1 MPGKLK
7 FAIPAA
13 VLALAGCV
21 SVPTGPSVTVLPGTG
36 RSFEQFR
43 YDEGSCRQY
52 AYESIGGQTATTSQQ
67 NAAVSSAV
75 VGTVIGALAGAAIG
89 GHGADAAVGAGVGLV
104 GGSMYG
110 ASAGNASAYDAQ
122 RRYDSAFVQC
132 MYGKGHRVPMAQG
145 YTAPRQQYY
154 APPPP
159 SQGPPAYYAP
169 PPPPPGT
176 PPPPPPG

>member
-7 FAIPAA
+7 LAIPAA
-13 VLALAGCV
+13 VLVLAGCV
-21 SVPTGPSVTVLPGTG
+21 SVPTGPSVTVLPGT
-36 RSFEQFR
+36 RKSFEQFR

-52 AYESIGGQTATTSQQ
+52 AYESIGGQTATASQQ
-67 NAAVSSAV
+67 DAAVSGAV
-75 VGTVIGALAGAAIG
+75 IGTVIGALAGAAIG
-89 GHGADAAVGAGVGLV
+89 GHGSDAAVGAGVGLL
-104 GGSMYG
+104 GGSLAG
-110 ASAGNASAYDAQ
+110 ASAGNASAYESQ

-132 MYGKGHRVPMAQG
+132 MYGKGHRVPVARG

-159 SQGPPAYYAP
+159 SQGAPAYSVP